1 MLYLI
6 FYDITSNSIR
16 NKVAKI
22 LIQEGYERLQLSV
35 FLGLENI
42 SMTVSNQLAEI
53 LKPEPEA
60 KFYIIPLPKSSIKNI
75 KYIGKMSLDID
86 YLTGDKDSLII

>member
-42 SMTVSNQLAEI
+42 GKQVSIQLEEL
-53 LKPEPEA
+53 LKAEPEA
-60 KFYIIPLPKSSIKNI
+60 KFYMLPLPKSSIKNL
-75 KYIGKMSLDID
+75 KSIGQMNLDID

>member
-42 SMTVSNQLAEI
+42 GKQVSIQLEEL
-53 LKPEPEA
+53 LKAEPEA
-60 KFYIIPLPKSSIKNI
+60 KFYIVPLSKSSIKNL
-75 KYIGKMSLDID
+75 KSLGKINLDLD
-86 YLTGDKDSLII
+86 YLTGEKDSLII

>member
-42 SMTVSNQLAEI
+42 GKQVSIQLEEL
-53 LKPEPEA
+53 LKAEPEA
-60 KFYIIPLPKSSIKNI
+60 KFYMVPLPKSSIKNL
-75 KYIGKMSLDID
+75 KSLGKMNLDID